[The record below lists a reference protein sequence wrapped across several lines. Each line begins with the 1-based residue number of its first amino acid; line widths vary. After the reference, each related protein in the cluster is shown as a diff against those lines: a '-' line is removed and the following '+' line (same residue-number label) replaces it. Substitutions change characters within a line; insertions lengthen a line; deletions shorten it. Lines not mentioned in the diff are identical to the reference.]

1 MSCEATP
8 APNPPHPRDH
18 AAAPRGIKF
27 PISFYVRTTLIP
39 ALATVVLLIVLAGC
53 SGESAE
59 TKNEIDYSLSQ
70 SWAAM
75 PGTQSSAT
83 ATPIGS
89 GLSSLE
95 ATATVDV
102 FYIHPTTYYKD
113 LVNAPIDD
121 PDAAAMTDSVL
132 KLQAAAFNSVA
143 RIYAPR
149 YRQMT
154 LSLFGGSEDALQEPL
169 NIAYEDIRQ
178 AFRYYIENL
187 NQGRPFIIAGHSQGS
202 NHAQRL
208 LIEEVAGKPC
218 ADRFIAAWIPG
229 LALPR
234 SMLDSSA
241 GGGLAACST
250 SQQIGCVA
258 LWETF
263 GEGFTGRA
271 AWVHGQV
278 YWSPDRQQ
286 WISATPDQL
295 LFSVNPMT
303 WDEGT
308 EIAPASMNLGAV
320 PFVKPDTRFEGIYP
334 ALIST
339 RNDQGYLMASPTPPE
354 EFFVNGESMGDPLIY
369 HMHDFNLFWM
379 NIRDNARER
388 VHTFLLQ
395 RQQVRYP
402 LIESS
407 NTMVGETGRDLFY
420 QIRTI
425 NLPQSYEACGLP
437 AGLNIDTL
445 TGAISG
451 QPLEE
456 GTFAVLIKATN
467 TYGTD
472 VAELSLRITGSA
484 TQ

>member
-1 MSCEATP
+1 MF
-8 APNPPHPRDH
+8 NKIYFH
-18 AAAPRGIKF
+18 AK
-27 PISFYVRTTLIP
+27 LIP
-39 ALATVVLLIVLAGC
+39 ALPTLLLLILLAGC
-53 SGESAE
+53 SDESTLTN
-59 TKNEIDYSLSQ
+59 TKIDYSLPQ

-95 ATATVDV
+95 ETAKVDV

-113 LVNAPIDD
+113 VVNAPIDD
-121 PDAAAMTDSVL
+121 PTAAAVTDSML
-132 KLQAAAFNSVA
+132 KLQAAAFNSVG
-143 RIYAPR
+143 RIFAPR
-149 YRQMT
+149 YRQMSI
-154 LSLFGGSEDALQEPL
+154 SLFGGSEDALQTPL
-169 NIAYEDIRQ
+169 NIAYEDVRQ
-178 AFRYYIENL
+178 AFRYYIENK
-187 NQGRPFIIAGHSQGS
+187 NQGRPFIIAGHSQGA

-218 ADRFIAAWIPG
+218 ADRFVAAWIPG

-234 SMLDSSA
+234 SMLDTTA
-241 GGGLAACST
+241 GGGLTACST

-263 GEGFTGRA
+263 GEGFTGYA
-271 AWVHGQV
+271 KWVRGQV
-278 YWSPDRQQ
+278 YWNPDRQR
-286 WISATPDQL
+286 WVSATPDQL

-320 PFVKPDTRFEGIYP
+320 PFVLTETSFQGIYP

-339 RNDQGYLMASPTPPE
+339 RNYQGYLMASPTPPE
-354 EFFVNGESMGDPLIY
+354 DLFVNGELMGDPLIY

-379 NIRDNARER
+379 NIRENARKR
-388 VHTFLLQ
+388 MHAFLLQ

-407 NTMVGETGRDLFY
+407 NTMVGEAGRDLSY
-420 QIRTI
+420 QIMTI
-425 NLPQSYEACGLP
+425 NLPQSYEALGLP
-437 AGLNIDTL
+437 VGVNIDAH
-445 TGAISG
+445 TGFISG
-451 QPLEE
+451 KPLEQ
-456 GTFAVLIKATN
+456 GTFAVVIKATN
-467 TYGTD
+467 SYGTD
-472 VAELSLRITGSA
+472 VAELSMKIKPNKA
-484 TQ
+484 TQRLLRGLSSNYCR

>member
-1 MSCEATP
+1 MFS
-8 APNPPHPRDH
+8 
-18 AAAPRGIKF
+18 K
-27 PISFYVRTTLIP
+27 FYVRTKLIP
-39 ALATVVLLIVLAGC
+39 ALPTLVLLIVLAGC

-95 ATATVDV
+95 ETAKVDV
-102 FYIHPTTYYKD
+102 FYIHPTTYYGKD
-113 LVNAPIDD
+113 VVNAPIDD
-121 PDAAAMTDSVL
+121 PRAAAFTDSML
-132 KLQAAAFNSVA
+132 KVQAAAFNSVG
-143 RIYAPR
+143 RIFAPR
-149 YRQMT
+149 YRQMA
-154 LSLFGGSEDALQEPL
+154 LSLFGGSEDALQTPL
-169 NIAYEDIRQ
+169 NIAYEDVRQ

-202 NHAQRL
+202 NHGQRL
-208 LIEEVAGKPC
+208 LSEEVSGKPC

-258 LWETF
+258 IWETF
-263 GEGFTGRA
+263 GEGFTRRA
-271 AWVHGQV
+271 AWVRGQV
-278 YWSPDRQQ
+278 YWSRGRQR
-286 WISATPDQL
+286 WISATLDQL

-308 EIAPASMNLGAV
+308 EIAPTSMNLGAV
-320 PFVKPDTRFEGIYP
+320 PFGKSDTSFQGIHP

-354 EFFVNGESMGDPLIY
+354 DLFVNGEFTMGDPLIY

-379 NIRDNARER
+379 NIRENARER
-388 VHTFLLQ
+388 VHTFFLQ

-420 QIRTI
+420 QIKTI
-425 NLPQSYEACGLP
+425 NLPQSYEALGLP
-437 AGLNIDTL
+437 AGVNIDTH

-451 QPLEE
+451 KPLEE
-456 GTFAVLIKATN
+456 GTFAVVIKATN

-472 VAELSLRITGSA
+472 VAELSMRITSLKLALGA
-484 TQ
+484 TTV